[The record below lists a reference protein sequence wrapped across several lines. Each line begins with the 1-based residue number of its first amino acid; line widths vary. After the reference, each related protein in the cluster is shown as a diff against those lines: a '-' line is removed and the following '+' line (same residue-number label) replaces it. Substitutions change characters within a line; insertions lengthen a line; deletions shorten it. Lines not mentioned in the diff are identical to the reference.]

1 MSMKNATQQANNGD
15 LDWTL
20 DNSKQILAYDSTKS
34 GVVRFILLIYL
45 LIVKLNPRLF
55 DQTFTLFLS

>member
-1 MSMKNATQQANNGD
+1 MNMKNATKQANNGD

-20 DNSKQILAYDSTKS
+20 DNSKQILAHDSTTS
-34 GVVRFILLIYL
+34 GVVRFTLLIYL